1 MDHKNSENG
10 SDIIPD
16 LQSNPD
22 ETSVKTIH
30 QQNLEKGNRTR
41 VSKTIAYTL
50 LGALSVVLIIVV
62 FVLPSFVDKAPEKVS
77 VIEAETPATKAIN
90 LSVLAQKPIAQA
102 MFSELLIKIDELK
115 LYGIQFWGGDQW
127 SQAVLL
133 QQDGD
138 DDYQSAKYDLAA
150 NKYRKAMQILVDLEI
165 SVPARLQEALK
176 KGQNAILSGNKDQA
190 VSNFEIA
197 LAIDGTNQEAK
208 RGLDRALKLDRVLEL
223 TTLGLNYETE
233 REWQNAMQSFT
244 NALVIDSEWVDAL
257 DGLARST
264 EAFEAEQY
272 KGLLSAGYQL
282 IKESKF
288 DEARSAFEQAS
299 TLQPDSVQVAQAFEE
314 LGLQERMAKIK
325 ALKYEALSAEVN
337 ERWASAQDLYESILE
352 LDPNISEIQE
362 NLIRVNQRITLE
374 NNLIYFSNI
383 TDKLNDDKLYN
394 QAVQLLGTADSI
406 VNKGP
411 SLEKQIADLRQIL
424 SIAATPVPVTIFSDE
439 MTEVVIYKIG
449 NLGVF
454 KQNIVTLRPGVYIAT
469 GSRTGYRDLQIR
481 FKVSGN
487 TTNQTIR
494 VECKERI

>member
-1 MDHKNSENG
+1 MDHKISENA
-10 SDIIPD
+10 SEITPD
-16 LQSNPD
+16 LKSSSD

-30 QQNLEKGNRTR
+30 QQNLEKGNKTR
-41 VSKTIAYTL
+41 VSKTVAYSL
-50 LGALSVVLIIVV
+50 LGTLSVVLIIVV
-62 FVLPSFVDKAPEKVS
+62 FVLPSLVNKEPDKVS
-77 VIEAETPATKAIN
+77 VIEEDTPATTAID

-102 MFSELLIKIDELK
+102 MFSELLIKIDALK

-127 SQAVLL
+127 SQVVLL

-165 SVPARLQEALK
+165 SVPARLKEVLK
-176 KGQNAILSGNKDQA
+176 KGQNAILAGNKDQA

-208 RGLDRALKLDRVLEL
+208 RGLDRALKLDKVLEL
-223 TTLGLNYETE
+223 TTLGVNFEAE
-233 REWQNAMQSFT
+233 GKWQDAMQSFA
-244 NALVIDSEWVDAL
+244 NALVIDSVWTDAL
-257 DGLARST
+257 DGLARSKK
-264 EAFEAEQY
+264 AFEAEQY
-272 KGLLSAGYQL
+272 QGLLSSGYHL

-288 DEARSAFEQAS
+288 DESRSAFEQAS
-299 TLQPDSVQVAQAFEE
+299 ALQPDSVQVAQALEE
-314 LGLQERMAKIK
+314 LGLRERMAKIK
-325 ALKYEALSAEVN
+325 ALKYKALSAEVN
-337 ERWASAQDLYESILE
+337 ERWASAQELYANILE

-362 NLIRVNQRITLE
+362 NLIRVDQRIKLE
-374 NNLIYFSNI
+374 SNLIYFTNI

-394 QAVQLLGTADSI
+394 QAVQLLSTADSI

-411 SLEKQIADLRQIL
+411 SLEKQIVDLRQIL
-424 SIAATPVPVTIFSDE
+424 SIAATPVPVTILSDE

-454 KQNIVTLRPGVYIAT
+454 KQSIVPLRPGVYIAT
-469 GSRTGYRDLQIR
+469 GSRTGYRDFQIR

-487 TTNQTIR
+487 MTNQTIR
-494 VECKERI
+494 VECKEPI